1 MRNIFCIGELKIF
14 LYNNLKENQDKNIMI
29 FDSLEQAIDAAYK
42 YTLPDKIC
50 LLSPAAPSYDQF
62 KNFED
67 RGDKFKT
74 FVKIKGK

>member
-1 MRNIFCIGELKIF
+1 
-14 LYNNLKENQDKNIMI
+14 MI

-62 KNFED
+62 K
-67 RGDKFKT
+67 T
-74 FVKIKGK
+74 SKIAEINLKHL